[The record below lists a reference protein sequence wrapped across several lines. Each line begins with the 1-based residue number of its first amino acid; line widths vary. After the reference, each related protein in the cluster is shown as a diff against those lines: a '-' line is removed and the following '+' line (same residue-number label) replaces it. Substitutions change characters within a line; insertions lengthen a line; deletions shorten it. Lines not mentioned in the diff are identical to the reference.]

1 MVRIHSESHIKIMI
15 KRTTILIVAVFVF
28 LPYECTIQTLETT
41 SEITKVDEV
50 IPDIV
55 TVTTYSI
62 TEAQTD
68 STPLLTASGFK
79 INPLNP
85 KRHRIIAVS
94 RDLKRKYR
102 FGQRVRITNAGKYNG
117 EYVIRDLM
125 HHRWKNKIDILIN
138 SDDKHTKLR
147 RVKMYKIEKT
157 KG

>member
-1 MVRIHSESHIKIMI
+1 MLKRATIMV
-15 KRTTILIVAVFVF
+15 ILVLV
-28 LPYECTIQTLETT
+28 LHPYECNIHKFDEDKR
-41 SEITKVDEV
+41 EIVVIDEV
-50 IPDIV
+50 VPDIV

-62 TEAQTD
+62 TERETD

-79 INPLNP
+79 INPQNP

-138 SDDKHTKLR
+138 PDDKHTKLR
-147 RVKMYKIEKT
+147 RVKMYRVEKQ
-157 KG
+157 KDEAKSHR

>member
-1 MVRIHSESHIKIMI
+1 MLKRATIMV
-15 KRTTILIVAVFVF
+15 ILVLV
-28 LPYECTIQTLETT
+28 LHPYECNIHKFDEDKR
-41 SEITKVDEV
+41 EIVGIDEV
-50 IPDIV
+50 VPDIV

-62 TEAQTD
+62 TEGETD
-68 STPLLTASGFK
+68 STPLITASGFK
-79 INPLNP
+79 INPQNP

-138 SDDKHTKLR
+138 PDDKHTKLR
-147 RVKMYKIEKT
+147 RVKMYRVEKQ
-157 KG
+157 KDEAKSHR

>member
-1 MVRIHSESHIKIMI
+1 MLKRATIMV
-15 KRTTILIVAVFVF
+15 ILVLV
-28 LPYECTIQTLETT
+28 LHPYECNIHKFDEDKR
-41 SEITKVDEV
+41 EIVGIDEV
-50 IPDIV
+50 VPDIV

-62 TEAQTD
+62 TEGETD
-68 STPLLTASGFK
+68 STPLITASGFK
-79 INPLNP
+79 INPNNP

-138 SDDKHTKLR
+138 PDDKHTKLR
-147 RVKMYKIEKT
+147 RVKMYRVEKS
-157 KG
+157 KK

>member
-1 MVRIHSESHIKIMI
+1 MLKRATIMV
-15 KRTTILIVAVFVF
+15 ILVLV
-28 LPYECTIQTLETT
+28 LHPYECNIHKFDEDKR
-41 SEITKVDEV
+41 EIVGIDEV
-50 IPDIV
+50 VPDIV

-62 TEAQTD
+62 TEGETD
-68 STPLLTASGFK
+68 STPLITASGFK
-79 INPLNP
+79 INPQNP

-138 SDDKHTKLR
+138 PDDKHTKLR
-147 RVKMYKIEKT
+147 RVKMYRVEKS
-157 KG
+157 KK